1 MLNAIRAGDLIR
13 LPSGNV
19 VIVIA
24 RQGNEWLCQ
33 YAEGSRARGEV
44 VFAST
49 FLRDWGTRA

>member
-1 MLNAIRAGDLIR
+1 MINVIKAGDLIR

-24 RQGNEWLCQ
+24 RQGKEWLCQ
-33 YAEGSRARGEV
+33 YAEGARARGEV

-49 FLRDWGTRA
+49 FLQHWGRRA